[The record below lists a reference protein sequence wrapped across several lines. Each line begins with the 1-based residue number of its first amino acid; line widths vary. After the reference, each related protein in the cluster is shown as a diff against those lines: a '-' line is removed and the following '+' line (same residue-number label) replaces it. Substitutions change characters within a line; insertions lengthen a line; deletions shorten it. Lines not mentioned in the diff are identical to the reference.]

1 MGMMLQRHKRKKAEE
16 SQAVESQTVEKP
28 KKAPVKRKKADDN
41 GKD

>member
-1 MGMMLQRHKRKKAEE
+1 MGMMLRRHKRKQVEE
-16 SQAVESQTVEKP
+16 TQSVETQSVEKP

>member
-1 MGMMLQRHKRKKAEE
+1 MGMMLRRHKRKQVEE
-16 SQAVESQTVEKP
+16 TQSVEKP

>member
-1 MGMMLQRHKRKKAEE
+1 MGMMLRRHKRQVVPTAEE
-16 SQAVESQTVEKP
+16 PKVVETP